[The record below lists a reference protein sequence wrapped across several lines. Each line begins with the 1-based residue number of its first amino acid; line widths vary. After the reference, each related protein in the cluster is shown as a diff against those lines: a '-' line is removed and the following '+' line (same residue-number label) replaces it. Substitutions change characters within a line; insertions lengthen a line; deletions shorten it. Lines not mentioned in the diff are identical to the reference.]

1 MSRNAIVILS
11 AALAAIFSATA
22 AFAHAQLD
30 HASPGVGAEV
40 AAPNQLLLAFT
51 EAIEPKFSSVTLAST
66 SGEAE
71 PLGPLSV
78 DPANAA
84 IVLVKVAKPLP
95 PGVYTVKWKATSVD
109 THKTQGS
116 YNFTVK
122 P

>member
-1 MSRNAIVILS
+1 MSRNAMFTLSLGFGLILS
-11 AALAAIFSATA
+11 ATT

-30 HASPGVGAEV
+30 HAEPGVGAEV
-40 AAPNQLLLAFT
+40 AAPTKLLLTFS
-51 EAIEPKFSSVTLAST
+51 EGVEPRFSSVTLSSA

-78 DPANAA
+78 DPANSAL
-84 IVLVKVAKPLP
+84 VVVKVAKPLP

-116 YNFTVK
+116 YSFTVK